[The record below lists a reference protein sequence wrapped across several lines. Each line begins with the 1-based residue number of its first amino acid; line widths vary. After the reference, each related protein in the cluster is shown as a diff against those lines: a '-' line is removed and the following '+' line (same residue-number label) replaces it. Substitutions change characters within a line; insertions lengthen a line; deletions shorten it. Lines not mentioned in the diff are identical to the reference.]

1 MQQSEICYVLSI
13 EMSSKQDIAAWQREL
28 YHGHYRRIYNTCL
41 RIVGDSMEAEEAM
54 HDTFMKLFA
63 KMDRTN
69 QPENFYAW
77 SKSIAVNTAID
88 RVRKRKMPVV
98 PVDNLQIIE
107 DDPVDEESIRL
118 EVEKINR
125 KLADLPDGYRVV
137 LSMHLFEG
145 YDFEEMAQILN
156 LKEASVRSQF
166 SRGRQKLL
174 QLIQEDSIYGQAENI
189 H

>member
-1 MQQSEICYVLSI
+1 
-13 EMSSKQDIAAWQREL
+13 MSLKIDIAARQREL

-41 RIVGDSMEAEEAM
+41 RITGNPMEAEEAM
-54 HDTFMKLFA
+54 HDTFLKLFA
-63 KMDRTN
+63 KMDTN
-69 QPENFYAW
+69 GQPENFYAW

-88 RVRKRKMPVV
+88 RVRKKKMIVE
-98 PVDNLQIIE
+98 PVDNLQVIE

-118 EVEKINR
+118 SVEKVSR
-125 KLADLPDGYRVV
+125 KLAELPAGYRVV

-145 YDFEEMAQILN
+145 YDFEEMAQIMK

-174 QLIQEDSIYGQAENI
+174 QLLQEDSIYG
-189 H
+189 